1 MADLGYNVRSQV
13 GIDGG
18 YYFSKDVESIRTGKV
33 YVCEEGYQSAWGMIE
48 FRDYMRC
55 YKDEAQKYTEL
66 KERLAKANTGN
77 GRIFGGLKK
86 TL

>member
-1 MADLGYNVRSQV
+1 
-13 GIDGG
+13 
-18 YYFSKDVESIRTGKV
+18 
-33 YVCEEGYQSAWGMIE
+33 MIE
-48 FRDYMRC
+48 FRDYMRY
-55 YKDEAQKYTEL
+55 YKDETQKYTEL